1 MVKDG
6 ESVMEQQNDY
16 ILRLERICKSFEG
29 VDALVDVTLGIQ
41 RGEIHGI
48 VGENGA
54 GKSTL
59 MKILSGALARDR
71 GDIYLNEERVHIHS
85 PHDAQKLGIS
95 IIYQERNLIPE
106 MTVAE
111 NIYLHDFPKTSRF
124 LIDTRTLNAKAQE
137 LTTSLGHIIDPS
149 SKAGDLSVAY
159 QQIVEI
165 AKALSFK
172 ANIIIFDEPTTP
184 LTRNEISLLFDTIRS
199 LRNKGVTIIYISHVL
214 EDILTLCNRVTVLKD
229 GRFIQTVPIQKTT
242 QDKLINL
249 MLGRSLKEKFP
260 AREKHIGRKFFSI
273 LEKQDHKEVLHV
285 NQGEIVGIFGL
296 VGSGRS
302 ELMLNIFGA
311 FPDGRFLVDMN
322 GKHIENTTPLEAIK
336 HGIGL
341 ATEDRKNLGLLL
353 DMGIDENIIISLIA
367 KNANLGYLKQRDYS
381 KISERFAEFLK
392 IKMVS
397 LRQFV
402 KNLSGGNQQ
411 KVILSRWLATDCQ
424 IIIFD
429 EPTKGIDVG
438 AKIEIYKLMHDLV
451 NKGNGIIMLSSEVEE
466 IIGMS
471 DRVYVM
477 KGGNVVKELL
487 EDQITDENILTY
499 AMKGA

>member
-1 MVKDG
+1 MD
-6 ESVMEQQNDY
+6 QQNDY
-16 ILRLERICKSFEG
+16 VLRVEGICKSFEG
-29 VDALVDVTLGIQ
+29 VAALRDITVGIQ

-59 MKILSGALARDR
+59 MKILSGALPKDE
-71 GDIYLNEERVHIHS
+71 GEIYLDEKCVQINS
-85 PHDAQKLGIS
+85 PHDAQQLGIS

-111 NIYLHDFPKTSRF
+111 NMFLHDLPKTSAG
-124 LIDTRTLNAKAQE
+124 LLDAKTLNAKARE
-137 LTTSLGHIIDPS
+137 LTDSLGHAMNPS
-149 SKAGDLSVAY
+149 SKAGELSVAY
-159 QQIVEI
+159 QQIIEI

-184 LTRNEISLLFDTIRS
+184 LTRKEIALLFETIRS
-199 LRNKGVTIIYISHVL
+199 LQAQGVTIIYISHVL
-214 EDILTLCNRVTVLKD
+214 EDIFTLCDRVTVLKD
-229 GRFIQTVPIQKTT
+229 GRFIQTLSIQKTN
-242 QDKLINL
+242 QDELIDL

-260 AREKHIGRKFFSI
+260 VREKYIGSTLFAIR
-273 LEKQDHKEVLHV
+273 EKQNSQEVLHV
-285 NQGEIVGIFGL
+285 NKGEIVGIFGI

-311 FPDGRFLVDMN
+311 SPDGRFFVEMD
-322 GKHIENTTPLEAIK
+322 GEQIENTNPLDAIK
-336 HGIGL
+336 RGIGF

-353 DMGIDENIIISLIA
+353 DLGIDVNIIISAIA
-367 KNANLGYLKQRDYS
+367 KKMNLGYLKQQEYS
-381 KISERFAEFLK
+381 ELSKKFANLMK
-392 IKMVS
+392 IKMVN
-397 LRQFV
+397 LRQLV

-411 KVILSRWLATDCQ
+411 KVILSRWLATACRV
-424 IIIFD
+424 IIFD

-438 AKIEIYKLMHDLV
+438 AKLEIYKLMHELV
-451 NKGNGIIMLSSEVEE
+451 QEGNGIIMISSEIEE

-477 KGGNVVKELL
+477 KNGSVVKELF
-487 EDQITDENILTY
+487 EDHITDEKILTY
-499 AMKGA
+499 AMKGRE

>member
-1 MVKDG
+1 MMKDG

-16 ILRLERICKSFEG
+16 ILRLEGICKSFEG
-29 VDALVDVTLGIQ
+29 VDALVDVTIGVQ

-59 MKILSGALARDR
+59 MKILSGALAKDR
-71 GDIYLNEERVHIHS
+71 GEIYLNEECVHIHN
-85 PHDAQKLGIS
+85 PHDAQQLGIS

-111 NIYLHDFPKTSRF
+111 NIYLHDFPKTSGF
-124 LIDTRTLNAKAQE
+124 LIDTKTLNANAQK
-137 LTTSLGHIIDPS
+137 LTKSLGHILDPS
-149 SKAGDLSVAY
+149 SKTGDLSVAY

-184 LTRNEISLLFDTIRS
+184 LTRNEITLLFETIRS
-199 LRNKGVTIIYISHVL
+199 LQKKGVTIIYISHVL
-214 EDILTLCNRVTVLKD
+214 EDILSLCNRVTVLKD
-229 GRFIQTVPIQKTT
+229 GRFIQTVPVRQTT
-242 QDKLINL
+242 QDELINL

-260 AREKHIGRKFFSI
+260 TREKHIGRKFFSI
-273 LEKQDHKEVLHV
+273 MEKQDRKQVLHV
-285 NQGEIVGIFGL
+285 NQGEIVGIFGI

-311 FPDGRFLVDMN
+311 SPDGKFFVEID
-322 GKHIENTTPLEAIK
+322 GKHIENTTPLEAIR
-336 HGIGL
+336 HGIGF

-353 DMGIDENIIISLIA
+353 DMSIDENIIISLIA
-367 KNANLGYLKQRDYS
+367 KNANIGYLKQWKYA
-381 KISERFAEFLK
+381 KISEKFADFLK
-392 IKMVS
+392 IKMVN

-411 KVILSRWLATDCQ
+411 KVILSRWLATACQ
-424 IIIFD
+424 VIIFD

-471 DRVYVM
+471 DRVYIM
-477 KGGNVVKELL
+477 KNGSIVKELL
-487 EDQITDENILTY
+487 DNQITDENILTY